1 MSYRMREWRCVECG
15 AKFEKRRPSSWEPR
29 CLEHLIGR
37 VASMARD
44 QASGSGEGHRRWL
57 AGTSAYASDGVR
69 MQDAANRYA
78 AGVARALERS
88 GGDA

>member
-1 MSYRMREWRCVECG
+1 MT
-15 AKFEKRRPSSWEPR
+15 
-29 CLEHLIGR
+29 
-37 VASMARD
+37 RD
-44 QASGSGEGHRRWL
+44 QASGSGEGYRRWL
-57 AGTSAYASDGVR
+57 AGTSAYASDAAR